1 MELCPLPLPQAER
14 SGELLGTTLPVT
26 PSTETPRTETPSTE
40 TPSTGALIAATT
52 VHPMPSSTH
61 HPSRSTHTTTTP

>member
-26 PSTETPRTETPSTE
+26 PSTETPSTE

>member
-14 SGELLGTTLPVT
+14 SGELLGTTLPV
-26 PSTETPRTETPSTE
+26 TPSTE

>member
-26 PSTETPRTETPSTE
+26 PSTETPSTE

-52 VHPMPSSTH
+52 VQPMPSSTH